1 AAVRKASAARVS
13 VGFAVAL
20 VGKTLEPTIQRF
32 GTSCVLP
39 QRSTTESLGSSPMT
53 HVPMMCAAVFQL
65 TRLVLGLSSSF
76 AVGGLGMVAFITP
89 KSSVATLKPWRKP
102 ASTYAPMSNVKR
114 DRESLRCR

>member
-1 AAVRKASAARVS
+1 ALIGPFSMASRRTDEPRYMVRWIAAAVRKASAARVS

-32 GTSCVLP
+32 GTSCALP
-39 QRSTTESLGSSPMT
+39 QRSTTESLESSPMT

-76 AVGGLGMVAFITP
+76 AVGGWGMVAFITP
-89 KSSVATLKPWRKP
+89 
-102 ASTYAPMSNVKR
+102 N
-114 DRESLRCR
+114 